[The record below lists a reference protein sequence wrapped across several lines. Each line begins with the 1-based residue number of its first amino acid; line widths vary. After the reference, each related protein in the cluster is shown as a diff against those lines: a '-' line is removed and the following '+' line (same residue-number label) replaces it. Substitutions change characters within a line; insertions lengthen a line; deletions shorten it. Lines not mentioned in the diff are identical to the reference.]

1 MEGDEASVKDYLP
14 KEKQFLIT
22 RYHIVLC
29 LHSKNAPVFFL
40 FDGFIWGRIA
50 ISKIFRNV
58 PCYKRCKQM
67 EYKAS
72 QELLLDSE
80 DPEVRPLFFCLETH
94 TLVLPW
100 SKYDIEDPEVRLR
113 VLCLEYQVMCCG
125 NLDKFMFISIV
136 IGVLEELFQPFCV

>member
-1 MEGDEASVKDYLP
+1 
-14 KEKQFLIT
+14 
-22 RYHIVLC
+22 
-29 LHSKNAPVFFL
+29 
-40 FDGFIWGRIA
+40 
-50 ISKIFRNV
+50 
-58 PCYKRCKQM
+58 M

-80 DPEVRPLFFCLETH
+80 DPEVRLRPLFFCLKDY
-94 TLVLPW
+94 TLVLPL
-100 SKYDIEDPEVRLR
+100 SKYELEDPEVRLR